1 MKRSRVISTAV
12 AVFFG
17 FVFLIILT
25 SGTFVTIEA
34 GERGVIFRPLGSGLD
49 KDNIYSPGFHIV
61 APWNSMYVYDVRE
74 YSQEEKMEVLSTNGL
89 NIKMDVTVRVNPQ
102 YDKIGDLH
110 EKFGTDYLNTL
121 VRPEVRSSVRKIIGR
136 FTEEELYST
145 KRDTVQSLI
154 RSDIQ
159 QALSRNYIDLREA
172 LIRDITLPEKVK
184 SAIENKLEAE
194 QAALKYEYLLQQE
207 ELEAQRKITEARGK
221 AEANRILN
229 ASLSQNILT
238 DKGIE
243 ATLKLAESPTSKV
256 IIVGSGEN
264 GLPMILGNQ

>member
-1 MKRSRVISTAV
+1 MKRTRVISTAL
-12 AVFFG
+12 AVFVG
-17 FVFLIILT
+17 FLLLIVLT
-25 SGTFVTIEA
+25 SGTFVTIDS

-49 KDNIYSPGFHIV
+49 KENIYNPGFHLV
-61 APWNSMYVYDVRE
+61 APWNSMYIYSVRE
-74 YSQEEKMEVLSTNGL
+74 YSQEEEMEVLSTNGL
-89 NIKMDVTVRVNPQ
+89 NIKMDITVRVNPT

-110 EKFGTDYLNTL
+110 EKFGVDYLNTL

-145 KRDTVQSLI
+145 KRDTVQLLI
-154 RSDIQ
+154 RADIEE
-159 QALSRNYIDLREA
+159 ALGRNYIELREA

-207 ELEAQRKITEARGK
+207 ELEAERKITEAKGK

-229 ASLSQNILT
+229 ASLSDKILT

-243 ATLKLAESPTSKV
+243 ATLKLANSPNSKV
-256 IIVGSGEN
+256 IVVGSGEN